1 MNLESV
7 SYHTKHLKNRVED
20 LEKLIE
26 LVQDET
32 DDEIKKMDDVD
43 IKKQCVLIERQ
54 MDRLRRFIYK

>member
-7 SYHTKHLKNRVED
+7 AYHTRHLKSRIED
-20 LEKLIE
+20 LEKIIE
-26 LVQDET
+26 LAKDET